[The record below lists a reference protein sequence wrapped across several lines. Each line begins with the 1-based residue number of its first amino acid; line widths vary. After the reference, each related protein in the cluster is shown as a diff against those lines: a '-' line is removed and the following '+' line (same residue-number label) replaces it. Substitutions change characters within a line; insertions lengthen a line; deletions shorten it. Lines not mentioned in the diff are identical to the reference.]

1 MFTFADFLAGWN
13 AGICGIVIGH
23 PADTIKVRQQLMGD
37 TGLVDVIRRTY
48 KHEGIRG
55 FYKGMAFPIISAG
68 VLNALFF
75 GSYGNTLKV
84 LEPQGIQAEEETKK
98 PNVWNWNV
106 FTAGCIAGLLL
117 SVVNCP
123 IEVLKIKLQSKTGLP
138 SIWKMQ
144 YESKYSGV
152 IGSVRGLYKDY
163 GFKIFYK
170 GYRCTIYRDVFSS
183 GIYTAVYEAL
193 SATNNIEQ
201 KSVSSIIFAGG
212 MAGMLSW
219 ISIIPLDVM
228 KSRIQADNP
237 DNPKYKSLMDCFIKS
252 YQSDGLKVFF
262 RGSCMT
268 IIRAF
273 PVNGATFL
281 GLEKSLQFFESIY
294 LGQQI
299 CNK

>member
-1 MFTFADFLAGWN
+1 
-13 AGICGIVIGH
+13 
-23 PADTIKVRQQLMGD
+23 MGD
-37 TGLVDVIRRTY
+37 IGLVDVIRRTS

-55 FYKGMAFPIISAG
+55 FYKGMTFPIISAG
-68 VLNALFF
+68 VINAMFF
-75 GSYGNTLKV
+75 GVYGTALRV
-84 LEPQGIQAEEETKK
+84 IEPQDIQAEENHKRK
-98 PNVWNWNV
+98 NVWNWNV
-106 FTAGCIAGLLL
+106 FTAGCIAGLLV
-117 SVVNCP
+117 SVINCP
-123 IEVLKIKLQSKTGLP
+123 IEVLKIKLQSRTGLP
-138 SIWKMQ
+138 SVWKMQ

-152 IGSVRGLYKDY
+152 IGSVTGLYKDY

-193 SATNNIEQ
+193 SATTTSHH
-201 KSVSSIIFAGG
+201 KSVSNIVFAGG

-219 ISIIPLDVM
+219 ISIIPLDVI
-228 KSRIQADNP
+228 KSRLQADNP

-281 GLEKSLQFFESIY
+281 GLEKSLQFY
-294 LGQQI
+294 QKHLP
-299 CNK
+299 